1 MKTAIKISLIALIA
15 TSTIQARDDKP
26 YEVKSIKIEFD
37 IKGKNKVG
45 TKRVIIDDYGNREL
59 VETNIVKKF
68 HGKVKK
74 YHHIRY
80 LHRNIFYGVDFNKKT
95 INRLE
100 GYMGMT
106 FGENKFKDTIDES
119 LKAMQFKKVGTDKV
133 AGVECDVWQFGTS
146 TKTCYYKG
154 LPLRKSMNGVI
165 ETATKIEIDVGL
177 NLEDFKLPDFPVNGK
192 KYTQNEL
199 EAMDKKYK
207 ERLEKEDENA
217 KEMMKIMKEAYKKAG
232 IKEGETPTA
241 NQIKIGK
248 EYMQNAMFPIQ
259 KKKIIEEGKML
270 KKIKPCYEKAQ
281 NIKEAKKCDPQ
292 NDELYKWNDS
302 IKKEILAD
310 MSSEE
315 KMLECVEKSSNGQEM
330 SKCFPE
336 DD

>member
-1 MKTAIKISLIALIA
+1 MKTIIKLSLIALMA

-106 FGENKFKDTIDES
+106 FGANKFKDTIDES
-119 LKAMQFKKVGTDKV
+119 LRAMHLKKVGTDKV
-133 AGVECDVWQFGTS
+133 AGVECDVWQLGTS

-154 LPLRKSMNGVI
+154 LPLRKTMNGVV

-192 KYTQNEL
+192 QYTQKEL
-199 EAMDKKYK
+199 EAMDSKSISKENKK
-207 ERLEKEDENA
+207 LDENA
-217 KEMMKIMKEAYKKAG
+217 KAMLLFKEAYKKAG
-232 IKEGETPTA
+232 VVKGKKPTKEQMKRVE
-241 NQIKIGK
+241 

-259 KKKIIEEGKML
+259 KKKMIEGGKRL

-281 NIKEAKKCDPQ
+281 NIKEAKKCNPQ

-302 IKKEILAD
+302 IKKEMLAK
-310 MSSEE
+310 MNSEE
-315 KMLECVEKSSNGQEM
+315 KMLKCVEKSSNGQEM
-330 SKCFPE
+330 RKCFPE

>member
-1 MKTAIKISLIALIA
+1 MKIAIKLSLIALMA

-37 IKGKNKVG
+37 IKGKDKVG
-45 TKRVIIDDYGNREL
+45 KKRVIIDDYGNREL
-59 VETNIVKKF
+59 VETNIVKKS

-80 LHRNIFYGVDFNKKT
+80 LNGNIFYGVDFNKKT
-95 INRLE
+95 IHRRE
-100 GYMGMT
+100 GYMGIT

-119 LKAMQFKKVGTDKV
+119 LRAMHLKKVGTDKV
-133 AGVECDVWQFGTS
+133 AGVECDVWQLGTS

-154 LPLRKSMNGVI
+154 LPLRKTMNGVV

-177 NLEDFKLPDFPVNGK
+177 TLEDFKLPDFPVNGK

-199 EAMDKKYK
+199 EAMDKKHK
-207 ERLEKEDENA
+207 EKLEKREGEHT
-217 KEMMKIMKEAYKKAG
+217 KMMKIMKEAYKKAG
-232 IKEGETPTA
+232 IKEGKAPTA
-241 NQIKIGK
+241 NQMQRVE
-248 EYMQNAMFPIQ
+248 EYMQNAIFPMQ
-259 KKKIIEEGKML
+259 KKKMIEKGKRL

-302 IKKEILAD
+302 IKKEILVE
-310 MSSEE
+310 MRSEE